1 MSFLRQA
8 ILLYNDILSSLALL
22 WLIIKLSEC
31 DILMGL
37 TLSSRCQVLYARKIG
52 TLKAYKDPVF
62 IGWHSRYAIFMN
74 KKIRFIL

>member
-22 WLIIKLSEC
+22 WLVIIELSEY

-37 TLSSRCQVLYARKIG
+37 TLSPRCQNSLCQKI
-52 TLKAYKDPVF
+52 KDIEGIQEPSVYRLAF
-62 IGWHSRYAIFMN
+62 
-74 KKIRFIL
+74 